1 MFEYFKRIKIDS
13 IKETLLDYLPVFYVY
28 IFSLLISLNIVFF
41 FDLNLRSLY
50 LYFLGFFSLT
60 FGILKVVN
68 FRIYQ
73 ENLLEYDIL
82 AQKFKPYTYIFPIFE
97 IIFGL
102 LFIFQKE
109 FLVLEYLCIILF
121 TLNIV
126 VIANALEKKDTFKC
140 ACMGGLFNLPLG
152 YVSLLESLTMVIGTI
167 YLIYK
172 M

>member
-1 MFEYFKRIKIDS
+1 MFDLNKLKFNS
-13 IKETLLDYLPVFYVY
+13 IKEKFLIFLPVIYVY

-60 FGILKVVN
+60 FGVFKVIN
-68 FRIYQ
+68 FRTYL
-73 ENLLEYDIL
+73 ESVLEYDL
-82 AQKFKPYTYIFPIFE
+82 VAQKFKPYAYMFPIFE
-97 IIFGL
+97 IIFGI
-102 LFIFQKE
+102 LFILQKE
-109 FLVLEYLCIILF
+109 ILVIEYFCIMLF

-126 VIANALEKKDTFKC
+126 IIANVLEKKQEFTC
-140 ACMGGLFNLPLG
+140 ACMGGLFKLPLS
-152 YVSLLESLTMVIGTI
+152 YVSILESLTMVVGTI